1 MRLKEVDHPSIIRLY
16 ETYIDENYLFYV
28 TE

>member
-1 MRLKEVDHPSIIRLY
+1 MHLKEVDHPSIIRLY
-16 ETYIDENYLFYV
+16 ETYVDEKYLYYV